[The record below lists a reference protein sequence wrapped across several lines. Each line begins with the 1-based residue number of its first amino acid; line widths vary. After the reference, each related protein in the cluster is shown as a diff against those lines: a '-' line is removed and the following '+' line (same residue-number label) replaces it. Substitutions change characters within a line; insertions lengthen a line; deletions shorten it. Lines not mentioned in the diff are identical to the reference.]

1 METRLRKLNTS
12 QLTEICRK
20 MKCSSGSKKE
30 MIKNLLRPLGKKYK
44 MEKITDPR
52 LKGKIMSFLPDDDA
66 ANFLVD
72 RENKLELQG
81 DIDKRARKHMIKIRK
96 WNNLIVNNKRLREE
110 LERTNFKDIGVLFDL
125 SRKRFINF
133 FVYLD
138 TLQFSLYIEHQ
149 LKRAVKNENI
159 EILKNILKDQNQIL
173 RTLALEDN
181 KRRGEFESA
190 QDIDKNIQRFVSSLL
205 RQLIDQG
212 SDNLEIYKI
221 LLEHGA
227 DLNQELWGW
236 KEEGQLLDYL
246 IQSKVDKNVI
256 ETLKGYGA
264 KRSK

>member
-72 RENKLELQG
+72 RKNKLELQG
-81 DIDKRARKHMIKIRK
+81 DIDKRARKHMNKIRK
-96 WNNLIVNNKRLREE
+96 WNNLIVNKRLIKE

-125 SRKRFINF
+125 SRKGFINLW
-133 FVYLD
+133 VIN
-138 TLQFSLYIEHQ
+138 TLQFSLFIERQ
-149 LKRAVKNENI
+149 LKRAVANENI

-181 KRRGEFESA
+181 KRQREFRSV
-190 QDIDKNIQRFVSSLL
+190 QDIDKDIQIFVSSLF

-221 LLEHGA
+221 LLEHGV

-236 KEEGQLLDYL
+236 GEEGQSLLDY
-246 IQSKVDKNVI
+246 
-256 ETLKGYGA
+256 
-264 KRSK
+264 

>member
-30 MIKNLLRPLGKKYK
+30 MIKNLLQPLGKKYK
-44 MEKITDPR
+44 MEKITDPY
-52 LKGKIMSFLPDDDA
+52 LKNYMSKYYTDSELGA
-66 ANFLVD
+66 LRATS
-72 RENKLELQG
+72 RSQENLQP
-81 DIDKRARKHMIKIRK
+81 ILDKRGAQHLKQVKK
-96 WNNLIVNNKRLREE
+96 WNNLIVNKRLIKE

-125 SRKRFINF
+125 SRKGFINLW
-133 FVYLD
+133 VIN
-138 TLQFSLYIEHQ
+138 TLQFSLFIERQ
-149 LKRAVKNENI
+149 LKRAVANENI

-181 KRRGEFESA
+181 KRQREFRSV
-190 QDIDKNIQRFVSSLL
+190 QDIDKDIQIFVSSLF

-221 LLEHGA
+221 LLEHGV

-236 KEEGQLLDYL
+236 GEEGQSLLDYL

>member
-20 MKCSSGSKKE
+20 MKCSSGSKNE

-66 ANFLVD
+66 ANFLVN
-72 RENKLELQG
+72 RKNKLELQG
-81 DIDKRARKHMIKIRK
+81 DIDKRARKHMKKIRK
-96 WNNLIVNNKRLREE
+96 WNNLIANNRFKEE
-110 LERTNFKDIGVLFDL
+110 LERTNFKDIGVIFDL
-125 SRKRFINF
+125 SRKGFINLL
-133 FVYLD
+133 VSVD
-138 TLQFSLYIEHQ
+138 TLQLYFYIERQ

-173 RTLALEDN
+173 RTIALEDD
-181 KRRGEFESA
+181 KRRGEFASV
-190 QDIDKNIQRFVSSLL
+190 QDIDKNIQIFVSSLL

-236 KEEGQLLDYL
+236 GEEGQSLLDYL